1 MAIELDTDGLEFP
14 FWLLPL
20 ALAPVALARR
30 GAAQTE
36 TPGPVTT
43 AAMPAVTLPAA
54 PLPDAMPVTGPVS
67 EPVTQSP
74 QQAYPAQPAPSTT
87 PEVRAAVQAAV
98 QKIAEPARAK
108 IAEAQTQAT
117 FDIHNVLQKQASEI
131 RKQVSAPL
139 IRAGVHPSV
148 IEQRVK
154 TALVP
159 VENARKA
166 IETVSKTGTVAPA
179 AREALLRAQAVY
191 PDLKKRLAQAAAP
204 VRQARAEAQRGAERV
219 RRDVTRAA
227 QSPRAPAVQ
236 PPPSASTAASAL
248 RRAAAAPPRAPAAPP
263 RGKSAWGLPAPT
275 PPRAP
280 SSTAV
285 SQGTVQELERQKAAA
300 IKKACAK
307 LPSLMRQPCID
318 AINKKTRD
326 EVRKATKALAPS
338 EAQSAGACPQGRA
351 GDACRDAVK
360 KQFAAARYALE
371 HPYEV
376 TRDAIGEGI
385 AKLAKDIPGTPAEKQ
400 VALLAL
406 DALAHG
412 RVDAKT
418 LQSLGGKVGKQLLEQ
433 YGKKIGEPAL
443 RSVLKVIPD
452 LHIPAS
458 GAVSAI
464 VTSVASQLLSGK
476 FTPEKLLKAG
486 VGAAVGVLEE
496 ALQKQILIPIHLP
509 RDLNAKE
516 LLKTFTGLIPK
527 NIEGVI
533 DVALGAATTVASTA
547 AAAAIGGAIGSAIP
561 GLGTVIGIGVAIGIG
576 ALKNLIKGGPPPYKT
591 LCPSEY
597 SLPWP
602 VIPQGMSAIDLLPWS
617 SHLLLTFTERI
628 KKQQKEK
635 PCRLGKNIRAAEFL
649 FKTLQRAGETIEH
662 TPSQLGPEQVRALIS
677 AYERAPRRLAQA
689 DWFNNPL
696 HEELKGPGDRMRG
709 YLDGTL
715 AKLKQRRTQLDTLKS
730 QIAKIPTMPPGRDKF
745 GNQIIDSLNAE
756 IYRELQA
763 ALVQYVNTGGSQ
775 GTKAWV
781 AELKRALE
789 ASAKRVGVVKT
800 ITDKPKADAHARR
813 EQLAKDPNWKPKQY
827 TVS

>member
-1 MAIELDTDGLEFP
+1 
-14 FWLLPL
+14 
-20 ALAPVALARR
+20 
-30 GAAQTE
+30 
-36 TPGPVTT
+36 
-43 AAMPAVTLPAA
+43 
-54 PLPDAMPVTGPVS
+54 
-67 EPVTQSP
+67 VTQGAQP
-74 QQAYPAQPAPSTT
+74 QQEALPPSTT

-154 TALVP
+154 NALVP

-227 QSPRAPAVQ
+227 QSPRAPAAQ
-236 PPPSASTAASAL
+236 
-248 RRAAAAPPRAPAAPP
+248 
-263 RGKSAWGLPAPT
+263 

-285 SQGTVQELERQKAAA
+285 SQDTVRELERQKADA
-300 IKKACAK
+300 IKKACGGNRA
-307 LPSLMRQPCID
+307 CID
-318 AINKKTRD
+318 AVNKKTRD
-326 EVRKATKALAPS
+326 ELRKATKALDPS
-338 EAQSAGACPQGRA
+338 EAQSAA
-351 GDACRDAVK
+351 GCSTQACRDAVK

-486 VGAAVGVLEE
+486 VGAGVGVLEE

-509 RDLNAKE
+509 RE
-516 LLKTFTGLIPK
+516 LSLKAFGDTFTGLIPK

-533 DVALGAATTVASTA
+533 DLALTAATQAASTA
-547 AAAAIGGAIGSAIP
+547 TAAAIGGAIGSAIP

-576 ALKNLIKGGPPPYKT
+576 ALKGLIKGGPPPYKT
-591 LCPSEY
+591 VCPSEY

-602 VIPQGMSAIDLLPWS
+602 VIPQGMNAIDLLPWS

-635 PCRLGKNIRAAEFL
+635 PCRLGKNIDAARFL
-649 FKTLQRAGETIEH
+649 FRTLSIAGNTIEY
-662 TPSQLGPEQVRALIS
+662 TPSQLGPEQVRTLIS

-689 DWFNNPL
+689 DWFDNPL
-696 HEELKGPGDRMRG
+696 HEELKGPGHRMAAF
-709 YLDGTL
+709 LDATL
-715 AKLKQRRTQLDTLKS
+715 AKLQQRRTQLDTLKS

-745 GNQIIDSLNAE
+745 GNQIIDSLNAI
-756 IYRELQA
+756 IYRELGY
-763 ALVQYVNTGGSQ
+763 ALVQYQQTGGSQ

-781 AELKRALE
+781 DELKRALE
-789 ASAKRVGVVKT
+789 ASAKRAGVVKT

>member
-1 MAIELDTDGLEFP
+1 
-14 FWLLPL
+14 
-20 ALAPVALARR
+20 
-30 GAAQTE
+30 
-36 TPGPVTT
+36 
-43 AAMPAVTLPAA
+43 
-54 PLPDAMPVTGPVS
+54 
-67 EPVTQSP
+67 
-74 QQAYPAQPAPSTT
+74 
-87 PEVRAAVQAAV
+87 VR
-98 QKIAEPARAK
+98 
-108 IAEAQTQAT
+108 
-117 FDIHNVLQKQASEI
+117 
-131 RKQVSAPL
+131 
-139 IRAGVHPSV
+139 
-148 IEQRVK
+148 
-154 TALVP
+154 
-159 VENARKA
+159 
-166 IETVSKTGTVAPA
+166 
-179 AREALLRAQAVY
+179 
-191 PDLKKRLAQAAAP
+191 
-204 VRQARAEAQRGAERV
+204 
-219 RRDVTRAA
+219 
-227 QSPRAPAVQ
+227 
-236 PPPSASTAASAL
+236 
-248 RRAAAAPPRAPAAPP
+248 
-263 RGKSAWGLPAPT
+263 
-275 PPRAP
+275 
-280 SSTAV
+280 
-285 SQGTVQELERQKAAA
+285 ELERQKEAA
-300 IKKACAK
+300 IKKTCAK
-307 LPSLMRQPCID
+307 FGRAGRQLCID
-318 AINKKTRD
+318 AINKKARG
-326 EVRKATKALAPS
+326 ELRKATKALGPS
-338 EAQSAGACPQGRA
+338 EAQTAAGCSNQ
-351 GDACRDAVK
+351 ACRDAVK

-376 TRDAIGEGI
+376 TRDAIGQGI

-412 RVDAKT
+412 RVDTKT

-433 YGKKIGEPAL
+433 YGKKVGEPAL
-443 RSVLKVIPD
+443 RSVLKVIPN
-452 LHIPAS
+452 LKGIPAS
-458 GAVSAI
+458 GTVSAI
-464 VTSVASQLLSGK
+464 VTAVASQLLTGK
-476 FTPEKLLKAG
+476 FTPEALLKAG
-486 VGAAVGVLEE
+486 VSAGMGVLEE

-533 DVALGAATTVASTA
+533 DVALGAATTVASSA

-576 ALKNLIKGGPPPYKT
+576 ALKGLIKGGPPPYKT
-591 LCPSEY
+591 VCPSEY

-649 FKTLQRAGETIEH
+649 FNTLQRAGETIEH
-662 TPSQLGPEQVRALIS
+662 TPSQLGPEQVRTLIRD
-677 AYERAPRRLAQA
+677 YERAPRRLAQA

-730 QIAKIPTMPPGRDKF
+730 QIAKIPTIPPGRDKF
-745 GNQIIDSLNAE
+745 GNQIIDALNAV

-789 ASAKRVGVVKT
+789 ASAKRVVAVRD
-800 ITDKPKADAHARR
+800 ITNKPKADAHARR
-813 EQLAKDPNWKPKQY
+813 DKRIADMRKKTGNPNWMPEQH
-827 TVS
+827 TIS

>member
-1 MAIELDTDGLEFP
+1 VPVVSYGRREGLGNLGASLSLDERQLSQILQRIQDAVARDVGSIVQQHEVESRKQIAVGAQK
-14 FWLLPL
+14 LLQAGVP
-20 ALAPVALARR
+20 RR
-30 GAAQTE
+30 
-36 TPGPVTT
+36 
-43 AAMPAVTLPAA
+43 
-54 PLPDAMPVTGPVS
+54 
-67 EPVTQSP
+67 
-74 QQAYPAQPAPSTT
+74 
-87 PEVRAAVQAAV
+87 EVERRVQAAV
-98 QKIAEPARAK
+98 QKIPAV
-108 IAEAQTQAT
+108 Q
-117 FDIHNVLQKQASEI
+117 
-131 RKQVSAPL
+131 
-139 IRAGVHPSV
+139 
-148 IEQRVK
+148 
-154 TALVP
+154 
-159 VENARKA
+159 ARKA
-166 IETVSKTGTVAPA
+166 VAERRRTGQVSRPT
-179 AREALLRAQAVY
+179 RDALR
-191 PDLKKRLAQAAAP
+191 KAQAAHP
-204 VRQARAEAQRGAERV
+204 QVRGVVE
-219 RRDVTRAA
+219 RAA
-227 QSPRAPAVQ
+227 AVGKREVQRQISKAAAPAPRAPT
-236 PPPSASTAASAL
+236 PPGASTAASAL
-248 RRAAAAPPRAPAAPP
+248 RRTAAAPPRAPAAPP
-263 RGKSAWGLPAPT
+263 KGKSRWGLPAPT

-285 SQGTVQELERQKAAA
+285 SQGTVRELERQKEDA
-300 IKKACAK
+300 IKKACGGNRA
-307 LPSLMRQPCID
+307 CIE
-318 AINKKTRD
+318 AVKKKARG
-326 EVRKATKALAPS
+326 ELRKATKALDPS
-338 EAQSAGACPQGRA
+338 EAQSAA
-351 GDACRDAVK
+351 GCSTQACRDAVK

-433 YGKKIGEPAL
+433 YGKKLGEPAL
-443 RSVLKVIPD
+443 RSVLKAIPD

-486 VGAAVGVLEE
+486 VGAGVGVLEE

-509 RDLNAKE
+509 RE
-516 LLKTFTGLIPK
+516 LSLKAFGDTFTGLIPK

-533 DVALGAATTVASTA
+533 DLALTAATQAASTA
-547 AAAAIGGAIGSAIP
+547 TAAAIGGAIGSAIP

-576 ALKNLIKGGPPPYKT
+576 ALKGLIKGGPPPYKT
-591 LCPSEY
+591 VCPSEY

-602 VIPQGMSAIDLLPWS
+602 VIPQGMNAIDLLPWS

-635 PCRLGKNIRAAEFL
+635 PCRLGKNIDAARFL
-649 FKTLQRAGETIEH
+649 FRTLSIAGNTIEY
-662 TPSQLGPEQVRALIS
+662 TPSQLGPEQVRTLIS

-689 DWFNNPL
+689 DWFDNPL
-696 HEELKGPGDRMRG
+696 HEELKGPGERMRG
-709 YLDGTL
+709 YLEGTL
-715 AKLKQRRTQLDTLKS
+715 AKLKQRRTQLDALKS

-745 GNQIIDSLNAE
+745 GNQIIDSLNAI
-756 IYRELQA
+756 IYRELGY
-763 ALVQYVNTGGSQ
+763 ALVQYQQTGGSQ

-781 AELKRALE
+781 DELKRALE

-827 TVS
+827 VVE